1 MPRSRVD
8 GTRDGGT
15 FSGMNRILAR
25 RLRGAGM
32 VLSGAMLLLGWRE
45 RRRIDLRGK
54 VAVVIGGSRGLGLL
68 IAKELTRR
76 GAKVVIAARDGLELR
91 RAVESLGGGVRAF
104 PCDVRDR
111 DEVDALMRRVEST
124 LGAVEL
130 LFNVAG
136 VIEVGPEESMRTND
150 FGDAM
155 ATHFWG
161 PLVASRAVLPSMR
174 VRGHGRIIN
183 VSSIG
188 GVVSAP
194 HMLAYSASKFALR
207 GFSEGLAA
215 EVRKDGIYVT
225 TVLPGLMR
233 TGSPRYAK
241 FKGDH
246 VKEHA
251 WFTIVDSLPLVSM
264 SADRAAQRI
273 VRAACRGEAT
283 VVLSALAKV
292 GALVHGIAPSL
303 VVEMNALLTRL
314 LPRGVSPVARLGSES
329 KSAWAP
335 SLLTVLDDRAAVRNN
350 E

>member
-1 MPRSRVD
+1 
-8 GTRDGGT
+8 
-15 FSGMNRILAR
+15 
-25 RLRGAGM
+25 
-32 VLSGAMLLLGWRE
+32 MLVLGWRE

-54 VAVVIGGSRGLGLL
+54 VALVIGGSRGLGLL
-68 IAKELTRR
+68 VAKDLTRR
-76 GAKVVIAARDGLELR
+76 GAKVAIAARNGLELR
-91 RAVESLGGGVRAF
+91 RAVETLGGDVRAF

-111 DEVDALMRRVEST
+111 DEVEALMRRVEST
-124 LGAVEL
+124 LGAIDL
-130 LFNVAG
+130 LFNIAG

-155 ATHFWG
+155 ATNFWG
-161 PLVASRAVLPSMR
+161 PLFAARAVLPSMR
-174 VRGHGRIIN
+174 VRGRGRIIN

-194 HMLAYSASKFALR
+194 HLLAYSASKFALR

-233 TGSPRYAK
+233 TGSPRHAK

-246 VKEHA
+246 EKEHA
-251 WFTIVDSLPLVSM
+251 WFTIADSLPLLSI
-264 SADRAAQRI
+264 SADRAARRI
-273 VRAACRGEAT
+273 VRAGCRGEAT
-283 VVLSALAKV
+283 VVLSPLAKV
-292 GALVHGIAPSL
+292 GAFLHGIAPSL
-303 VVEMNALLTRL
+303 VVEVNALLTRL
-314 LPRGVSPVARLGSES
+314 LPRGTSPIARLGKES
-329 KSAWAP
+329 TSAWAP

>member
-1 MPRSRVD
+1 
-8 GTRDGGT
+8 
-15 FSGMNRILAR
+15 
-25 RLRGAGM
+25 M
-32 VLSGAMLLLGWRE
+32 VLSGAMLALGWRE

-68 IAKELTRR
+68 VAKDLTRR
-76 GAKVVIAARDGLELR
+76 GAKVAIAARDGLELR
-91 RAVESLGGGVRAF
+91 RAVETLGGDVRAF

-124 LGAVEL
+124 LGAIDL
-130 LFNVAG
+130 LFNIAG

-155 ATHFWG
+155 ATNFWG
-161 PLVASRAVLPSMR
+161 PLFASRAVLPSMR
-174 VRGHGRIIN
+174 VRGRGRIIN

-194 HMLAYSASKFALR
+194 HLLAYSASKFALR
-207 GFSEGLAA
+207 GFSEGLAS
-215 EVRKDGIYVT
+215 EVRKDGVYVT

-233 TGSPRYAK
+233 TGSPRHAR

-246 VKEHA
+246 KKEHA
-251 WFTIVDSLPLVSM
+251 WFTIADSLPLVSM
-264 SADRAAQRI
+264 SADRAARRI
-273 VRAACRGEAT
+273 VRAGIRGEAT

-292 GALVHGIAPSL
+292 GALLHGIAPGL
-303 VVEMNALLTRL
+303 VVEVNALLSRL
-314 LPRGVSPVARLGSES
+314 LPRGSSPIARLGKDST
-329 KSAWAP
+329 SAWAP